1 MNTNAENVIA
11 ILLSMKI
18 LSAIWN
24 KFITIIDL
32 FATFA
37 PKFSNWGEV
46 SWFILEWYIILLVS
60 YVFEH
65 QIYMIWKYVDS
76 VVRWFFSKP
85 HKFAKMADLDLIIG
99 RLNTI
104 WFRELRIIRI
114 CTLTFLSNKFYTMTH
129 EKCFRFTS
137 PKGSSVRTLI
147 SLVLFTGWTKS
158 TLPPQ
163 YIIKTRTFWKTL
175 LWIQT
180 LTYLSSNLTY

>member
-114 CTLTFLSNKFYTMTH
+114 CAHPDQLGPIYRVDKKYAT
-129 EKCFRFTS
+129 
-137 PKGSSVRTLI
+137 SSVHYQNKNFLEN
-147 SLVLFTGWTKS
+147 SFMN
-158 TLPPQ
+158 PN
-163 YIIKTRTFWKTL
+163 FD
-175 LWIQT
+175 
-180 LTYLSSNLTY
+180 LSQ